1 MSEKISL
8 IIHWIKKVKLQIV
21 QMLHEDPVPLRS
33 LIRHCIGVV
42 ICHFL
47 YNANIED
54 YFNLRLF
61 KRSHAERKTF
71 ITQYRALEF
80 IDHINGAENNS
91 KFYQKTYMY
100 QVLGKFTK
108 REQLILPTDDYQAF
122 EDFFQRHRT
131 VLYKPS
137 LYCGEGIELW
147 SADVSDI
154 IELYEKSLG
163 KPAVLDELVTQHPD
177 LARLNPDSLNTL
189 KIFTLMAGDE
199 CHFVAAEF
207 RMGRFGSFIDNLEK
221 GGIAANV
228 DIKTGKFIG
237 SAYDNEM
244 KQYTEHP
251 DTGVR
256 LTGYTLPNWD
266 EVLRFTEECARA
278 CPLSYVEWD
287 IAIREND
294 CVLIEANANAM
305 VISIQLGPLHFRKKQ
320 LEELE
325 KLYDQSIACK

>member
-1 MSEKISL
+1 M

-21 QMLHEDPVPLRS
+21 LMLHKDPVPLWS

-47 YNANIED
+47 YSASIED

-61 KRSHAERKTF
+61 EKSLAERKTF
-71 ITQYRALEF
+71 FTHYQALEF
-80 IDHINGAENNS
+80 INHVNGADNNS
-91 KFYQKTYMY
+91 KFYQKTCMY

-108 REQLILPTDDYQAF
+108 REQLILPVDDYQAF
-122 EDFFQRHRT
+122 EAFFQRHKT
-131 VLYKPS
+131 ALYKPS
-137 LYCGEGIELW
+137 SYSGEGIELW
-147 SADVSDI
+147 SADASDTA
-154 IELYEKSLG
+154 ELYKKSLE
-163 KPAVLDELVTQHPD
+163 KPAVLDELVTQHPS
-177 LARLNPDSLNTL
+177 LARLNPASVNTL
-189 KIFTLMAGDE
+189 KIFTLMIGDE

-207 RMGRFGSFIDNLEK
+207 RMGRRGSFIDNIEK

-228 DIKTGKFIG
+228 DIKTGKIIG
-237 SAYDNEM
+237 AAYDYQM
-244 KQYTEHP
+244 VQYTEHP

-256 LTGYTLPNWD
+256 ITDYALPNWK

-278 CPLSYVEWD
+278 CPLSFVEWD

-305 VISIQLGPLHFRKKQ
+305 VIGIQLGPLHFRKKQ
-320 LEELE
+320 FEELE
-325 KLYDQSIACK
+325 KLYDQSISCK